1 MNLALD
7 IKLTYPGF
15 QLSCQQTINLAGI
28 TGILGHSGSGKTSLL
43 RVIAGLNKDAIGTV
57 VFKNQTLQNSSAKQF
72 IKAEQRNIGFV
83 FQDARLFP
91 HLNVLENLHF
101 ASKRCQPNSLNV
113 EEVIKLTKIE
123 PLLSRHAGQ
132 LSAGEK
138 QRVALARAILSEPKL
153 LLLDEPLSAL
163 DNKARAE
170 MVVILREIHQRL
182 QLAMIYVSHSVIEI
196 QQLAE
201 QVIVMEK
208 GEIIQQGHV
217 HQVINQL
224 HSSLANNL
232 NSQTS
237 LTLTVKQHL
246 VNYGLTQLELATSE
260 KNNKDIAA
268 NNTVKSKLYCN
279 LVNHKINSQ
288 LRCYILSSDISITT
302 TMPKDT
308 SVINHLAG
316 EVKDINRFSGDSAQL
331 IICVKEQNFIVT
343 ISRYSVEKL
352 SLVLGQNVF
361 IQFKANAIRSY

>member
-1 MNLALD
+1 MNLTFD

-15 QLSCQQTINLAGI
+15 ELSCQQEINLAGI

-43 RVIAGLNKDAIGTV
+43 RVIAGLNKDAIGTLT
-57 VFKNQTLQNSSAKQF
+57 FKSQTLQNSSAKQF
-72 IKAEQRNIGFV
+72 VKAEQRSIGFV

-91 HLNVLENLHF
+91 HLNVLDNLHF
-101 ASKRCQPNSLNV
+101 ASKRCQTSCLAV
-113 EEVIKLTKIE
+113 DEIIELTKIE
-123 PLLSRHAGQ
+123 RLLNRHVGQ

-163 DNKARAE
+163 DNNARAE
-170 MVVILREIHQRL
+170 MVTILRDIHQRL
-182 QLAMIYVSHSVIEI
+182 RLPMIYVSHSVIEI

-208 GEIIQQGHV
+208 GDIIQQGHV

-224 HSSLANNL
+224 HSSIANNL

-246 VNYGLTQLELATSE
+246 VNYGLTQLELAAAQSS
-260 KNNKDIAA
+260 KDLDPSS
-268 NNTVKSKLYCN
+268 TVKSKLFCN

-302 TMPKDT
+302 ALPKDT
-308 SVINHLAG
+308 SVINHLSG
-316 EVKDINRFSGDSAQL
+316 EIKEINRFSGDSAQL
-331 IICVKEQNFIVT
+331 IICASQQDFIVS